1 MRVCSAFWKKKLRTA
16 PILLLVGAVWWAGG
30 PPMIFG
36 SISPLGGMA
45 PALAQEAPDP
55 RGDDPL
61 GLVPFAN
68 TSHRTYSLSEDLWEV
83 WVCRVP
89 GWDTQVELEEVVSFL
104 NDTVA
109 SYFRELSDGRY
120 RPVFRA
126 GGRVESEDEVT
137 SGPGLAE
144 GVFAPG
150 CAEEVRRQAVQRQ
163 AERNPEETGPAGA
176 LIVVEFEGYRTGYGT
191 FGNLCPEIY
200 QPGCE
205 PSYPANRRL
214 AVVGAG
220 AVVAQPPLENPFWS
234 LVVHEMGHAL
244 AWPHSYSGK
253 FSTSRPG
260 SLGFYDNPMDIM
272 SNVPLTAPQ
281 GTTVYNRYASG
292 WVDPLSVRIYWGGK
306 EVYRLHQG
314 GTAPGLV
321 QMVVIPESVIEGQVA
336 GEFNPAGDGLFY
348 VLGVRRLSGLDSL
361 VPKVGVEVYRI
372 DQRREACGP
381 SRRLWP
387 DHWPCFASWTRV
399 AQAVLPE
406 FFGAVDHV
414 ISIDERIQLE
424 NTRIRVVSA
433 DAESFEVS
441 IETRTSGVFVDDD
454 GLAHEA
460 NIETIASLGITR
472 GCGPRLYC
480 PERSVTRAEMSA
492 FLVRALRDSP
502 PPELGGLG
510 AARPWD
516 GLTASG
522 DQVFSDVSPQ
532 DWFAPHVEELA
543 SWQITVG
550 YGDGTFRPHQG
561 VTRAE
566 MAMFLARAFNVP
578 ISDPAGV
585 FDDVNPQAYYAGA
598 AEALHRAG
606 ITMGCRPAPGENPD
620 DLLHYCP
627 QREVTR
633 GEMAS
638 FLARALGKAAELP

>member
-1 MRVCSAFWKKKLRTA
+1 MRVCWAFWREKLRTA
-16 PILLLVGAVWWAGG
+16 PILLLVGALLWSGSL
-30 PPMIFG
+30 PMIVG
-36 SISPLGGMA
+36 NLTAVGGMA
-45 PALAQEAPDP
+45 PALAQEASDP
-55 RGDDPL
+55 RRDDPL

-89 GWDTQVELEEVVSFL
+89 GWDTRVELGEVVSFL

-109 SYFRELSDGRY
+109 PYFQELSDGRY
-120 RPVFRA
+120 RPVFRH
-126 GGRVESEDEVT
+126 GGRVESQDEVA
-137 SGPGLAE
+137 SGPGLEE

-150 CAEEVRRQAVQRQ
+150 CTEAVRQQAVQRQ
-163 AERNPEETGPAGA
+163 AERSPEETGPAGA

-191 FGNLCPEIY
+191 FGNLCPEVY

-205 PSYPANRRL
+205 PSFPANRRL

-234 LVVHEMGHAL
+234 LVVHEIGHAL

-253 FSTSRPG
+253 FSTNRPG

-292 WVDPLSVRIYWGGK
+292 WVDSSSVRVYWGDK
-306 EVYRLHQG
+306 ESYRLHQG
-314 GTAPGLV
+314 GAAPGLV
-321 QMVVIPESVIEGQVA
+321 QMVVIPDSVIEGQVFDEA
-336 GEFNPAGDGLFY
+336 TAVGEGLFY

-399 AQAVLPE
+399 AQAVEPE

-414 ISIDERIQLE
+414 ISIDERIQLG
-424 NTRIRVVSA
+424 NTRIRVESA
-433 DAESFEVS
+433 DADSFEVS
-441 IETRTSGVFVDDD
+441 IETRTSGAFVDDD
-454 GLAHEA
+454 GSSHEA
-460 NIETIASLGITR
+460 NIETIAALRITQ

-480 PERSVTRAEMSA
+480 PDRSVTRAEMSA

-516 GLTASG
+516 GLTAAG
-522 DQVFSDVSPQ
+522 DQVFSDVFPE
-532 DWFAPHVEELA
+532 DWYAPHVEELA

-550 YGDGTFRPHQG
+550 YGDGTYRPSQG

-566 MAMFLARAFNVP
+566 MAVFLARAFDLPVVAA
-578 ISDPAGV
+578 AGV

-598 AEALHRAG
+598 AEALYRAE
-606 ITMGCRPAPGENPD
+606 ISQGCRPAPGQNPD

-627 QREVTR
+627 QQEVTR
-633 GEMAS
+633 AEMAS
-638 FLARALGKAAELP
+638 FLARALKYAAELP

>member
-1 MRVCSAFWKKKLRTA
+1 MRVCWAFWKEKLRTA
-16 PILLLVGAVWWAGG
+16 PFYLLVGAVLWSGSL
-30 PPMIFG
+30 PLIVG
-36 SISPLGGMA
+36 SISPVGGMA

-61 GLVPFAN
+61 QLVPFAN

-89 GWDTQVELEEVVSFL
+89 GWDTRVQLGEVVSFL

-109 SYFRELSDGRY
+109 PYFRELSDGRY
-120 RPVFRA
+120 RPVFRD
-126 GGRVESEDEVT
+126 GGRVESQDEVT
-137 SGPGLAE
+137 SGPGLEE
-144 GVFAPG
+144 GAFAPG
-150 CAEEVRRQAVQRQ
+150 CAEAVRQQAVQRQ

-205 PSYPANRRL
+205 PSFPANRRL

-220 AVVAQPPLENPFWS
+220 AVVAQPPLESPFWS

-253 FSTSRPG
+253 FSTTRPG
-260 SLGFYDNPMDIM
+260 ALGFYDNPMDIM

-292 WVDPLSVRIYWGGK
+292 WVDPSSVRIYWGGK

-314 GTAPGLV
+314 GAAPGLV
-321 QMVVIPESVIEGQVA
+321 QMVVIPDSVIEGQVL
-336 GEFNPAGDGLFY
+336 EEVNPAGDGLFY

-381 SRRLWP
+381 SRRSWP
-387 DHWPCFASWTRV
+387 DHWPCFAVWARV

-414 ISIDERIQLE
+414 ISIDERIQLG

-433 DAESFEVS
+433 DAASFEVS
-441 IETRTSGVFVDDD
+441 VETRTSGAFVDDD
-454 GLAHEA
+454 GLSQEA
-460 NIETIASLGITR
+460 DIETIASLGITR

-480 PERSVTRAEMSA
+480 PDRSVTRAEMSV
-492 FLVRALRDSP
+492 FLVRALRASS

-510 AARPWD
+510 AERPWD

-522 DQVFSDVSPQ
+522 EQVFSDVFPR
-532 DWFAPHVEELA
+532 DWFAPYVEELA
-543 SWQITVG
+543 SWQVTVG
-550 YGDGTFRPHQG
+550 YGDGAYRPRQS

-566 MAMFLARAFNVP
+566 MAVFLARAFNLPVT
-578 ISDPAGV
+578 DPAGI
-585 FDDVNPQAYYAGA
+585 FDDVDPQAYYAGA
-598 AEALHRAG
+598 AEALYSAG
-606 ITMGCRPAPGENPD
+606 ITLGCMLSPEENPD
-620 DLLHYCP
+620 GLIRYCP
-627 QREVTR
+627 LQEVTR
-633 GEMAS
+633 AQMAS
-638 FLARALGKAAELP
+638 FLARALPNAADPP